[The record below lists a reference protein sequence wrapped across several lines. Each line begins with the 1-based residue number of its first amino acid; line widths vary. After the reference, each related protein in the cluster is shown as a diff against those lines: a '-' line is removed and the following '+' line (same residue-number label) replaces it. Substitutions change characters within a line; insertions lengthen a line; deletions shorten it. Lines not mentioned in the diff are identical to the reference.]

1 MRVKDSQNGVSAKAF
16 SGTTGIMLAFDID
29 EKLKKDFLGF
39 AIRRTDK
46 FKTAWL
52 QGALRF
58 PGEQTGTTFG
68 LVDSNLA
75 PIQKFRWSDYSVY
88 PGSDYTYE
96 IIAVNGKPG
105 KLKYTEGPTLK
116 ISTQSTTSGKHE
128 VVFNR
133 AVAASQAY
141 ERKFGQTKPNN
152 EDDPAHLEAR
162 EWLSRG
168 IKERLLSFLRRA
180 KDNTFSLDIAI
191 YEFEV
196 REIVDVLNKLV
207 NKANAP
213 KIRLIYHAK
222 KKDEQTLVNEERV
235 HELDRKI
242 TVIPRVTHKIFHHKF
257 VILKQNGQPVSV
269 LAGSTNFT
277 DNAFYLQ
284 ANVVHVMNDQAIAGA
299 YDKLFENL
307 VANSSDPSKT
317 KAYNSEPENFAPV
330 GNAHIYFSPRKG
342 LIDIT
347 ELRNLLKNA
356 AHNFILCSAF
366 DIHEELIDIIE
377 NHPNQQL
384 VKYGLQN
391 SRSKLTGFHR
401 NQTFA
406 VPGFLKESVASAF
419 KAESTKRRGGEGSIY
434 IHLKTFVVDF
444 ATDHPKVIFGSHNF
458 SKAASDGND
467 ENLNIIENDTEVADI
482 YMIEMF
488 RLYDHYRFRFNQD
501 REKKDI
507 DLAIEALKK
516 QKKATTAEPQKAAI
530 DLEIKKLREKKKLV
544 KPKPL
549 ELAPDN
555 SWIADYFDP
564 NDFKFLERQ
573 TFIGNDPVV

>member
-1 MRVKDSQNGVSAKAF
+1 MRVKDSKNGISARAF
-16 SGTTGIMLAFDID
+16 AGTTGIMLAFDIN

-58 PGEQTGTTFG
+58 PGEQNGTAFA
-68 LVDSNLA
+68 LADSNLA

-88 PGSDYTYE
+88 PASDYSYE

-105 KLKYTEGPTLK
+105 KLKYTEGPTIK
-116 ISTQSTTSGKHE
+116 ISTQSTKSGKYE

-141 ERKFGQTKPNN
+141 ERKFGNTKPND

-168 IKERLLSFLRRA
+168 IKERVLSFMRRA
-180 KDNTFSLDIAI
+180 KDSSFSLDIAI

-196 REIVDVLNKLV
+196 REIVDVLNKIA
-207 NKANAP
+207 NKGKGP

-222 KKDEQTLVNEERV
+222 KGDEQTLVNVERI
-235 HELDRKI
+235 HELDPSI

-257 VILKQNGQPVSV
+257 VILKQNGQPLSV

-284 ANVVHVMNDQAIAGA
+284 ANVVQIINDPAIAGA
-299 YDKLFENL
+299 YEKLFDNIA
-307 VANSSDPSKT
+307 ANSSDPAKT
-317 KAYNSEPENFAPV
+317 KAYNSKPENFAPI
-330 GNAHIYFSPRKG
+330 GNTHVYFSPRKG
-342 LIDIT
+342 LIDIA
-347 ELRNLLKNA
+347 ELKNLLKNA
-356 AHNFILCSAF
+356 GVNFILCSAF
-366 DIHEELIDIIE
+366 DIHDDLVNIISD
-377 NHPNQQL
+377 HPNPKV

-391 SRSKLTGFHR
+391 SKSKLTGFHR
-401 NQTFA
+401 NQTFT
-406 VPGFLKESVASAF
+406 VPDFLRESVASAF

-434 IHLKTFVVDF
+434 IHLKTFVIDF

-467 ENLNIIENDTEVADI
+467 ENLTIIENDTDLADI

-501 REKKDI
+501 REKEAI
-507 DLAIEALKK
+507 DDQIEELKK
-516 QKKATTAEPQKAAI
+516 LKKTASDAEKARIDKQIEDLKKKKAA
-530 DLEIKKLREKKKLV
+530 V
-544 KPKPL
+544 KSKPL
-549 ELAPDN
+549 ELTPDN

-564 NDFKFLERQ
+564 NDFKFLERK
-573 TFIGNDPVV
+573 TFMGD